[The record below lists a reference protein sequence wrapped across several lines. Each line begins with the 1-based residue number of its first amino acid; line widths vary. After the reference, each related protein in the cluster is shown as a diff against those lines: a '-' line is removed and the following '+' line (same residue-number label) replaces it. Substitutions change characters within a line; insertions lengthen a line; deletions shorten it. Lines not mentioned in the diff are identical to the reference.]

1 MKGVFEMKVMTIAN
15 MMQVSEKARQEVPE
29 LASKVQEEYNELLEK
44 ALTTKENN
52 KYLTDCQ
59 QAKVDEGKKQVQD
72 FTKNIVNKVN
82 KEYNASRIERLNE
95 IFKETREI
103 ANITIDTDWRRGS
116 YGANQCKASVR
127 VIYKD
132 YSVEEYES
140 SHTGGCGY
148 DKQSTATG
156 EALTQIN
163 ALMQEFCKAANE
175 AVKAGK
181 SYRDYIGYGSGY
193 SVVPYFEGGV
203 GFSCHQHILE
213 KLGYKFKHV
222 HWTDKTDVYEFAK
235 E

>member
-59 QAKVDEGKKQVQD
+59 QAKVDAGKKQVQD

-82 KEYNASRIERLNE
+82 KEHNAVQIRRVNAIFAEKKE
-95 IFKETREI
+95 IVR
-103 ANITIDTDWRRGS
+103 ITIDTDWKRGS
-116 YGANQCKASVR
+116 YGAQQCKARAR
-127 VIYKD
+127 VLYKD

-140 SHTGGCGY
+140 SLTGGCGY
-148 DKQSTATG
+148 DKESTATG

-163 ALMQEFCKAANE
+163 ALMQELCKAANE
-175 AVKAGK
+175 AIKAGK
-181 SYRDYIGYGSGY
+181 SYRDFIGYGSGY

-203 GFSCHQHILE
+203 GFTCHQHILE

-222 HWTDKTDVYEFAK
+222 HWTDKTDVYEFTK